1 MPVMEIQGDGP
12 SLVYGPI
19 IPHHKRTFLIGNT
32 VIGLSNK
39 FSGFQ
44 KDKLV
49 ILQDNRPKY
58 RLKINY

>member
-12 SLVYGPI
+12 SLVYGPR